1 MPSVRLTTK
10 FVETVRPTA
19 GRQVAYP
26 DAQVPGLELRVTPQ
40 GRKVWSLRYRTK
52 EGHQRRMTLGVFPAV
67 DLGDARTAALTSLGS
82 ASGGKDPAADQR
94 RAKAEAKARPIK
106 TFDDLADAYLKA
118 CEAGEWKPKGKRQR
132 ERTISGHR
140 AQLRLHVRPALGRE
154 RVEAITKT
162 QVRNLLRKMVEAGIG
177 AQTNRIQAVIR
188 QCFAFAISEDRVAIN
203 PATGFAKFATET
215 PRARVL
221 TDAELLTL
229 WGALVDPAGLHLP
242 AKDGEDKGAPVY
254 VGRAMR
260 IAVQL
265 AMLLLQRRG
274 EVAGMRLSELDLD
287 QGTWVIP
294 ADRMKNGFPHLVPL
308 PARAVVLIR
317 EALGLGLAHMT
328 DEERRAA
335 PNDRPVFPS
344 PRDAT
349 KSVKP
354 DSLTHAVVNLAA
366 ALGIADA
373 TPHDLRRTGSTLM
386 TSERLGVTPFIR
398 SKVLGHRGDTGGGSA
413 VSVAHYDAN
422 TYAPDKRRALAAWEG
437 LLVEIV
443 GLRVRASNGAATAG

>member
-1 MPSVRLTTK
+1 MASVRLTTK
-10 FVETVRPTA
+10 FVETVRPTP

-26 DAQVPGLELRVTPQ
+26 DAQIPGLELRVTPH
-40 GRKVWSLRYRTK
+40 GRKVWSLRYRTR
-52 EGHQRRMTLGVFPAV
+52 EGLQRRMTLGVFPAA
-67 DLGDARTAALTSLGS
+67 DLGDARAAALTVLGS
-82 ASGGKDPAADQR
+82 ASGGQDPAADHR
-94 RAKAEAKARPIK
+94 RAKAAARAQPIK

-140 AQLRLHVRPALGRE
+140 AQLRLHIRPTLGKE
-154 RVEAITKT
+154 RVEAVTKA

-221 TDAELLTL
+221 SDAELKTL
-229 WGALVDPAGLHLP
+229 WAALIDPSGLRLP
-242 AKDGEDKGAPVY
+242 VKDGQEEGVPVY

-260 IAVQL
+260 IAGQL
-265 AMLLLQRRG
+265 SALLLQRRG

-287 QGTWVIP
+287 QATWLIP
-294 ADRMKNGFPHLVPL
+294 AGRMKNGFPHLVPL
-308 PARAVVLIR
+308 PPRAVVLIG
-317 EALGLGLAHMT
+317 EALDLGVADMT
-328 DEERRAA
+328 DEERRKA

-344 PRDAT
+344 PRNAA

-354 DSLTHAVVNLAA
+354 DSLTHAMVNIAA

-373 TPHDLRRTGSTLM
+373 TPHDLRRTGSTVM
-386 TSERLGVTPFIR
+386 TSERLGVSPFIR

-413 VSVAHYDAN
+413 VSMTHYDAN
-422 TYAPDKRRALAAWEG
+422 TYAPDKRRALTDWER
-437 LLVEIV
+437 LLLTVV
-443 GLRVRASNGAATAG
+443 GEGAGAPMTGAHT